1 VDTEQEELEALQKWW
16 KENGRAAVV
25 GLVLG
30 LGGVFGWTA
39 WQSRVEATAER
50 VSVVYQSMVEMAAS
64 DDHSEALLRADQIVR
79 DQPDSEYAALA
90 GLLGAKSAFAI
101 GRTDDANRL
110 LGWVVENASRA
121 ELRDVARIRSARL
134 LLDQGEPGA
143 ALAMLAQISTSAFAA
158 TVEELRGDI
167 LIDNR
172 QSESAAE
179 AYETALSSASMTSGS
194 RARLQMKLDDLGQ
207 RDGSGQTQ

>member
-1 VDTEQEELEALQKWW
+1 MDTEQEELEALQKWW
-16 KENGRAAVV
+16 KENGRAAMV

-39 WQSRVEATAER
+39 WQSRAEATAER

-64 DDHSEALLRADQIVR
+64 DDHGEALLRANQIMQ

-90 GLLGAKSAFAI
+90 GLLGAKSAFAT
-101 GRTDDANRL
+101 GRADDANRL
-110 LGWVVENASRA
+110 LGWVIENASRL

-134 LLDQGEPGA
+134 LLERGEADA
-143 ALAMLAQISTSAFAA
+143 ALAMIADVGTSAFAA

-167 LIDNR
+167 LLDNR
-172 QSESAAE
+172 QSEAAAK
-179 AYETALSSASMTSGS
+179 AYETALFVDSMTSGT
-194 RARLQMKLDDLGQ
+194 RARLQMKLDDLGH
-207 RDGSGQTQ
+207 RDGFVQTQ

>member
-16 KENGRAAVV
+16 KENGRAAMV

-39 WQSRVEATAER
+39 WQSRAEATAER

-64 DDHSEALLRADQIVR
+64 DDHGEALLRANQIMQ

-90 GLLGAKSAFAI
+90 GLLGAKSAFAT

-110 LGWVVENASRA
+110 LGWVIENASRV

-134 LLDQGEPGA
+134 LLERGEADA
-143 ALAMLAQISTSAFAA
+143 ALTMIADVGTSAFAA

-167 LIDNR
+167 LLDNR
-172 QSESAAE
+172 QSEAAAK
-179 AYETALSSASMTSGS
+179 AYETALSSDSMTSGT
-194 RARLQMKLDDLGQ
+194 RARLQMKLDDLGH
-207 RDGSGQTQ
+207 RDGFVQTQ

>member
-16 KENGRAAVV
+16 KENGRAVVV

-39 WQSRVEATAER
+39 WQSRAEATAER
-50 VSVVYQSMVEMAAS
+50 VSVDYQSMVEMAAS
-64 DDHSEALLRADQIVR
+64 DDHAEALLQADQIIR

-121 ELRDVARIRSARL
+121 ELQNVARIRSVRL
-134 LLDQGEPGA
+134 LLDQGEPDA
-143 ALAMLAQISTSAFAA
+143 ALAMLAEVGTSAFATIVA
-158 TVEELRGDI
+158 ELRGDI
-167 LIDNR
+167 LIDHR
-172 QSESAAE
+172 QSEAA
-179 AYETALSSASMTSGS
+179 AKSYQTALASDSMTSAT
-194 RARLQMKLDDLGQ
+194 RARLQMKLDDLGHSDRPGRSQ
-207 RDGSGQTQ
+207 

>member
-1 VDTEQEELEALQKWW
+1 MDTEQEELESLQKWW
-16 KENGRAAVV
+16 KENGRAVVV

-39 WQSRVEATAER
+39 WQSRAEATAEQ

-64 DDHSEALLRADQIVR
+64 DDHAEALLRADRIIQE
-79 DQPDSEYAALA
+79 QPDSEYAALA

-101 GRTDDANRL
+101 HRADDANRL

-134 LLDQGEPGA
+134 LLDQGEPDA
-143 ALAMLAQISTSAFAA
+143 AIAMLAEVSTSAFAA

-167 LIDNR
+167 LIDDR
-172 QSESAAE
+172 KREAAAK
-179 AYETALSSASMTSGS
+179 AYETALASDSMTSGM
-194 RARLQMKLDDLGQ
+194 RARLQMKLDDLGH
-207 RDGSGQTQ
+207 RGGSSQSP